1 VYFVQKKNIRSTTDM
16 ALNMGT
22 YRQHSLPDSGK
33 FYLELFTFMN
43 FCSEADIQEQ
53 FVHGHSEDSRDFYLS
68 DGNRCGMIRSRVA
81 SLHEAMPFAFQRV
94 WRRRKLGNLCV
105 L

>member
-1 VYFVQKKNIRSTTDM
+1 MYFVQKKKFFLQHM

-33 FYLELFTFMN
+33 FYLEFFTFMN

-81 SLHEAMPFAFQRV
+81 SLHEAMLFASQRV
-94 WRRRKLGNLCV
+94 WRRSKLGNLCV